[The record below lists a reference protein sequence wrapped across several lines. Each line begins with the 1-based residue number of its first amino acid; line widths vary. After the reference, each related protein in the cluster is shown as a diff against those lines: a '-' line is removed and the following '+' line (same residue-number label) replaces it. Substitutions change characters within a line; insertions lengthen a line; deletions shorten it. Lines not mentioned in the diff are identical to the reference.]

1 VIDIELLFNPS
12 ASECVSIALS
22 MDDASIKLKGFIENL
37 GINNIRI
44 IKKIEVLSGV
54 IIPLL
59 SGFEKEIVNQ
69 ALQSLTLFAWCFYN
83 RTRSVPNYEF
93 VKNFEYGLLGFGD
106 EKKDETEDEKGWK
119 ALLRQYSYQ
128 NTDEFDLQV
137 ASVVEQGYVNEDQF
151 IAEAKKLNDQRI
163 ASKSED
169 SFTEAWQAYHD
180 TFADNEEEL
189 VSGIFDSFKRYVKYI
204 SPTNLDSVVTLF
216 RELGRDAI
224 ADQVIEIFISER
236 RREISTFSLSEYPF
250 RRNIRDKNLL
260 QKFDLIDQSR
270 KETRTLRDVLAKIAG
285 KDSWGRDDE
294 EILST
299 ANIKD
304 YYTVFKTEQGPHLS
318 SWVDTCLQFGRFS
331 NPSEKMLKIAENAT
345 AALRMIGNE
354 SVLNSLRVRK
364 YGIQLNLE
372 EPERKV

>member
-1 VIDIELLFNPS
+1 
-12 ASECVSIALS
+12 
-22 MDDASIKLKGFIENL
+22 
-37 GINNIRI
+37 
-44 IKKIEVLSGV
+44 
-54 IIPLL
+54 
-59 SGFEKEIVNQ
+59 
-69 ALQSLTLFAWCFYN
+69 
-83 RTRSVPNYEF
+83 
-93 VKNFEYGLLGFGD
+93 
-106 EKKDETEDEKGWK
+106 
-119 ALLRQYSYQ
+119 
-128 NTDEFDLQV
+128 
-137 ASVVEQGYVNEDQF
+137 
-151 IAEAKKLNDQRI
+151 
-163 ASKSED
+163 
-169 SFTEAWQAYHD
+169 
-180 TFADNEEEL
+180 
-189 VSGIFDSFKRYVKYI
+189 
-204 SPTNLDSVVTLF
+204 
-216 RELGRDAI
+216 
-224 ADQVIEIFISER
+224 VIEIFISER